1 MSEARTLKTLKSF
14 DELVKNRENVQVASF
29 DVGWK
34 AFAWSVGEWDVSFLK
49 QQREKFFGTKYKKD
63 RKKGTQVYTEV
74 LHDVAVNGK
83 NIDIDVY
90 DISSDD
96 KKLDIQ
102 VRLNLFALLEEKK
115 YLWDPV
121 SIVVIE
127 QQFCTSFGG
136 SKKSNNSG
144 GTNNSEGTNMDA
156 IKLSES
162 LMAWMLMKYGSSK
175 SIVFV
180 PTASK
185 TNILCAPKMPKKL
198 DRKKWVLSQVLLWA
212 KEKGD
217 KNVLEKF
224 EESKIVFD
232 MADSEAQG
240 IATVLK
246 YVVMAE

>member
-14 DELVKNRENVQVASF
+14 DELVKDRENIQVASF

-34 AFAWSVGEWDVSFLK
+34 AFAWSVGEWDVPFLQ
-49 QQREKFFGTKYKKD
+49 QQREKFFGTRYKKD
-63 RKKGTQVYTEV
+63 RKKGTKIYGEV
-74 LHDVAVNGK
+74 LHAVALNEKRV
-83 NIDIDVY
+83 DIDVY

-102 VRLNLFALLEEKK
+102 VRLNLFSLLQEKK

-136 SKKSNNSG
+136 AKKQK
-144 GTNNSEGTNMDA
+144 TSEGTNMDA
-156 IKLSES
+156 VKLSEC
-162 LMAWMLMKYGSSK
+162 LMSWMLMQYGSTK

-185 TNILCAPKMPKKL
+185 TNILGAPKMPKKL
-198 DRKKWVLSQVLLWA
+198 DRKKWVLAQVLSWA

-217 KNVLEKF
+217 EGELEKF

-232 MADSEAQG
+232 MADSKAQG
-240 IATVLK
+240 IATVFK
-246 YVVMAE
+246 YVVTAE